1 MTRVLL
7 LVVLSTL
14 DAWLTLREGG
24 DVNLE
29 ANPLLREWLGT
40 PAFWVYKTAGVG
52 VCGWI
57 LARLSPRLL
66 WVGIAAMAGV
76 FVVHAVVVVVW
87 CDWGKL

>member
-52 VCGWI
+52 VCGWV
-57 LARLSPRLL
+57 LQRFSPRLL
-66 WVGIAAMAGV
+66 WVGIAAMATV
-76 FVVHAVVVVVW
+76 FLVHAIVW
-87 CDWGKL
+87 GVYVEW